1 MSTHDDP
8 LSLRHEAAEPGD
20 ALRSGR
26 PCSAGHRAWS
36 RPVAGVLATT
46 ILFALSFPPH
56 GSPVVAWFS
65 LVPLLLVLRRL
76 RPLPCFLVAWG
87 SGLTMAYA
95 ITRFL
100 PDAVA
105 NYYGQGAFFGA
116 LLFVASVSVMC
127 CVSHVLFALWYRRH
141 GLREGMLSPLAVGA
155 AWVLAEF
162 MRGDLEG
169 NPWGT
174 LGYTQAGVLQV
185 VQVAE
190 WTGVYG
196 VSFVVVAVNAALA
209 QVAASRSARG
219 PSLSALGGLAIA
231 TAVAVAAF
239 VYGAVRLPGVE
250 AATKATVPVAV
261 VQGNEDLGARWRR
274 EFYGATLEGY
284 LRQTAGSMGE
294 TPPAIVFWPENA
306 LTFFLADEP
315 LYRESIG
322 RVLSESGA
330 QLVTGGPWRE
340 QDAGRVYNSA
350 FLLAP
355 DGTVLGRYD
364 KRVLMP
370 FAEYY
375 PRWFHVF
382 RRRSFNEVEEFTPG
396 HPSPPLETVAGPAAV
411 VTCNEAL
418 FPRTVTERIAE
429 GGGYIVNLANDA
441 WLGVHEYSDRVLDF
455 AVLRAIEQRR
465 FVVRAST
472 SGGSALIAP
481 SGRVLARSRP
491 FEAEVLRGS
500 IAPSDERTPYGRL
513 GDWFVGICG
522 VALACIAA
530 RARRQRRSPPARP
543 TRP

>member
-1 MSTHDDP
+1 MSTPDDD
-8 LSLRHEAAEPGD
+8 SLLPGPAVAGRGGASSPDASFPGAARRD
-20 ALRSGR
+20 GR
-26 PCSAGHRAWS
+26 RAAV
-36 RPVAGVLATT
+36 RTTAGVLATT
-46 ILFALSFPPH
+46 VLFALSFPPH
-56 GSPVVAWFS
+56 GSPLVAWTC
-65 LVPLLLVLRRL
+65 LVPLLLVLRVL
-76 RPLPCFLVAWG
+76 PPLHCFLVTWL

-105 NYYGQGAFFGA
+105 VYYGQGRLFGA
-116 LLFVASVSVMC
+116 LLFVASVSAMC
-127 CVSHVLFALWYRRH
+127 CVSHVLFGLWYRRDSR
-141 GLREGMLSPLAVGA
+141 RETALSPLAVGA
-155 AWVLAEF
+155 AWVVAEF
-162 MRGDLEG
+162 VRGDLEG

-174 LGYTQAGVLQV
+174 LGYTQAGVLPV

-196 VSFVVVAVNAALA
+196 VSFLVVAVNAALA
-209 QVAASRSARG
+209 QLAAAVAARRPARA
-219 PSLSALGGLAIA
+219 ALGGLAIA
-231 TAVAVAAF
+231 AALAAAAF
-239 VYGAVRLPGVE
+239 VHGSARLPGVE
-250 AATKATVPVAV
+250 AATKADVPVAI

-284 LRQTAGSMGE
+284 LRQTAGALRES
-294 TPPAIVFWPENA
+294 PPAIVFWPENA

-315 LYRESIG
+315 LYRDAIG
-322 RVLSESGA
+322 QALSPAGS
-330 QLVTGGPWRE
+330 QLVTGGPFQEADRT
-340 QDAGRVYNSA
+340 RVYNSA

-355 DGTVLGRYD
+355 DGGVRGRYD

-375 PRWFHVF
+375 PRWFHLF
-382 RRRSFNEVEEFTPG
+382 RRRSFDEVEEFTPG
-396 HPSPPLETVAGPAAV
+396 PPSPPLATAAGPAAV

-418 FPRTVTERIAE
+418 FPRTVAGRIAE
-429 GGGYIVNLANDA
+429 GGAYIVNLANDA

-500 IAPSDERTPYGRL
+500 IAPSDERTPYGRA
-513 GDWFVGICG
+513 GDWFVGLC
-522 VALACIAA
+522 ALSLAFGAL
-530 RARRQRRSPPARP
+530 RARR
-543 TRP
+543 